1 MVAEMVYIKLIRTLG
16 SGGAGVTDCMAN
28 QLGVQGVEAVV
39 EVTPTETAAQL
50 AVKMGARSG
59 APREL
64 AAESVGG
71 RTW

>member
-1 MVAEMVYIKLIRTLG
+1 MVYIKLIRTKG
-16 SGGAGVTDCMAN
+16 GGGAGVTDCMAS

-39 EVTPTETAAQL
+39 EVAPTETAAQL
-50 AVKMGARSG
+50 AVKMGARRG

-64 AAESVGG
+64 VAESVGG